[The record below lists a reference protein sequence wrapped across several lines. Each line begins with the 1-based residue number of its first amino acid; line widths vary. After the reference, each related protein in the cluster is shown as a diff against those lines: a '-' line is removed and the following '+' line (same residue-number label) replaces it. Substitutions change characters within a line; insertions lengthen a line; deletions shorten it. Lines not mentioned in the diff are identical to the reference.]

1 MNIDGLDYNT
11 QREKLVLPEYG
22 REIQDMVAYCVTLP
36 TKEERQDCA
45 ETIIS
50 IMDRMNQQ
58 NHGNADHIQ
67 KLWDHL
73 ALMAD
78 FKLDIDYP
86 FDVSQAM
93 KIASKPEPMTY
104 PMSKIP
110 VRHYGKMMFELFE
123 KLKNIE
129 EGDERTELIRVVAN
143 QMKRCLIQWGHGSSD
158 DEKVASDLAR
168 FTDGKVQ
175 LDLDTFKFDK
185 INARDLIQPRN
196 NNKKKR

>member
-104 PMSKIP
+104 RMSKIP

-123 KLKNIE
+123 KLKNME